1 MRDPQE
7 APYILCDECLKEF
20 YEGEMPL
27 TFYTWENKL
36 ICGECLRE
44 KVNDM
49 DDGELADLLGS
60 ETVVIERRERTSDV
74 Y

>member
-7 APYILCDECLKEF
+7 APYILCGECLTEF
-20 YEGEMPL
+20 YEGEAL
-27 TFYTWENKL
+27 YTWENKL

-49 DDGELADLLGS
+49 NDGELADLLGS
-60 ETVVIERRERTSDV
+60 ETVIVERRKRASDV

>member
-7 APYILCDECLKEF
+7 APYILCDECLTEF
-20 YEGEMPL
+20 YEGETL
-27 TFYTWENKL
+27 YTWENKL

-49 DDGELADLLGS
+49 NDGELADLLGS
-60 ETVVIERRERTSDV
+60 ETVIVERGRRTSDV